1 MPSAVLERAFEY
13 LAGGLTGVPA
23 VGDMLQSLAL
33 IALDGAAGLLAGAL
47 VLGTLTGMRRVRRVQ
62 VRS

>member
-1 MPSAVLERAFEY
+1 
-13 LAGGLTGVPA
+13 
-23 VGDMLQSLAL
+23 MLQSLAL